1 MSDISF
7 CTLGIG
13 QKSNILFW
21 GDSHVQQLY
30 PLIKDLHESES
41 LGDHGV
47 IFAIANGCP
56 PAEGLNNTR
65 LGYHCDTF
73 AHFAFLRAKQEDV
86 DTVFIGFSP
95 WWFLLKDSVCLS
107 LNGRC
112 TRNISTEEALSQFVL
127 ELRGYIRDLRTR
139 SKRVILGLPFIF
151 WDKLIPD
158 LEIRNAILGID
169 IGPSETSMSHVRE
182 QLTQAAR
189 DTGAD
194 IFDPRASLC
203 VTTPCTYQLDGISIY
218 SDNNHIASS
227 QVTVLKE
234 NMLHLFSTNAN
245 PSPKNH
251 AEERSWPSTRAAP

>member
-1 MSDISF
+1 LAGLTSVGCIGIGVAIYATAGLPGRYDPRTNDLIVANETRKTEYPDLGPCNNFRTKIDKMSDISF

-86 DTVFIGFSP
+86 DTAFIGFSP

-169 IGPSETSMSHVRE
+169 IGPSETE
-182 QLTQAAR
+182 
-189 DTGAD
+189 
-194 IFDPRASLC
+194 LC
-203 VTTPCTYQLDGISIY
+203 AEVGDG
-218 SDNNHIASS
+218 
-227 QVTVLKE
+227 VKG
-234 NMLHLFSTNAN
+234 
-245 PSPKNH
+245 
-251 AEERSWPSTRAAP
+251 